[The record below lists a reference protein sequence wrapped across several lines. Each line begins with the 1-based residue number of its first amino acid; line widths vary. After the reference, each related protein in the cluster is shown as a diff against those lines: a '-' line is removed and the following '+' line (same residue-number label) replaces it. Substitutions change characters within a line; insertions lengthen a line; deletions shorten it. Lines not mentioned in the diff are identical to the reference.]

1 MAGFSE
7 YASYDGV
14 GLAELIRRREV
25 KPTEVVEAAIDVIER
40 RNPALNAVIHRR
52 YEAARA
58 EARSKPGGPLAGVP
72 ILMKDLGATCAGVPY
87 TAGSKVLRDY
97 VPDHDSEHTA
107 RLKRAG
113 LIVLGVTNV
122 PELGFNASTEPDLY
136 GPTRN
141 PWNVARTAG
150 GSSGGSAAA
159 VAAGMVPIAH
169 ATDGGGS
176 IRVPA
181 AICGLFGLKPTRLRN
196 PWGPDAGDVLFGLAV
211 QHVVTRSVRDSAAAL
226 DATAGTEPGAPYA
239 APTQE
244 RPFLHEVGTRPGRL
258 RIAFTRDA
266 QSGVAVHTEC
276 VRAVEEAAIL
286 CADLGHQVEE
296 AAPACDQKDR
306 GIAPRLFTLLVSA
319 LHAALLDDFAQMLGR
334 EVRAEDFETSTRA
347 SIEYGRRISAVEMVH
362 ALDTVYALGRKIARF
377 MEDYDVL
384 LTPTMTAPPIP
395 LGELAPHNPDL
406 DAHIANV
413 FGYAAVT
420 PMANITGEP
429 AMSVPFMQSPD
440 NLPIGVHF
448 TARFGDEATL
458 FRLASQLEE
467 ARPWSQ
473 RRPEIFG

>member
-1 MAGFSE
+1 MSGFPE
-7 YASYDGV
+7 YTSYDGI
-14 GLAELIRRREV
+14 GLAELIRRKEV
-25 KPTEVVEAAIDVIER
+25 KPTEVIEAAIDVIER
-40 RNPALNAVIHRR
+40 RNPALNAVIYKR
-52 YEAARA
+52 YEAARV
-58 EARSKPGGPLAGVP
+58 EARSEASGPLAHVP
-72 ILMKDLGATCAGVPY
+72 ILMKDLGAICAGVPY
-87 TAGSKVLRDY
+87 TAGSKALRYY

-122 PELGFNASTEPDLY
+122 PELGFNASTEPDRY

-176 IRVPA
+176 IRIPA

-211 QHVVTRSVRDSAAAL
+211 QHVISRSVRDSAAAL

-239 APTQE
+239 APIQE
-244 RPFLHEVGTRPGRL
+244 RPFLQEVGVKPGRL
-258 RIAFTRDA
+258 RIAFTREA
-266 QSGVAVHTEC
+266 QSGVAVHAESAK
-276 VRAVEEAAIL
+276 AVEDAATL

-296 AAPACDQKDR
+296 AAPQFDEHDK

-334 EVRAEDFETSTRA
+334 DVRIDDFETSTQA
-347 SIEYGRRISAVEMVH
+347 SIEYGRRISAVELID
-362 ALDTVYALGRKIARF
+362 ALDTVYGLGRKIARF

-384 LTPTMTAPPIP
+384 LTPTMAAPPIP
-395 LGELAPHNPDL
+395 LGQLAPHNPDL
-406 DAHIANV
+406 EAH
-413 FGYAAVT
+413 T
-420 PMANITGEP
+420 ANIFGCLH
-429 AMSVPFMQSPD
+429 PD
-440 NLPIGVHF
+440 G
-448 TARFGDEATL
+448 
-458 FRLASQLEE
+458 
-467 ARPWSQ
+467 Q
-473 RRPEIFG
+473 RHRAACDVGTPRAECRKPTRRRAFHRALRR